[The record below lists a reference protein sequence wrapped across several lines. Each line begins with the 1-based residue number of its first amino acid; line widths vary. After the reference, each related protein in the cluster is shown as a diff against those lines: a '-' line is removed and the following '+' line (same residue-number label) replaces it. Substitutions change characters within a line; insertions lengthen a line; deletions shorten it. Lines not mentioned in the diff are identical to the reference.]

1 MTKYTRV
8 GDIICFFGSLRSTY
22 EAIGDDYAEQLV
34 EIRIE
39 AFLEF
44 FSSRYEVYM
53 DFDHNMMLLY
63 RYVCRK
69 GDRQL
74 KFDV

>member
-1 MTKYTRV
+1 MKKYTRV
-8 GDIICFFGSLRSTY
+8 CDIICFFGILRSAY

-39 AFLEF
+39 SFLEF
-44 FSSRYEVYM
+44 FSSRYEVHM

-63 RYVCRK
+63 RYVWRK